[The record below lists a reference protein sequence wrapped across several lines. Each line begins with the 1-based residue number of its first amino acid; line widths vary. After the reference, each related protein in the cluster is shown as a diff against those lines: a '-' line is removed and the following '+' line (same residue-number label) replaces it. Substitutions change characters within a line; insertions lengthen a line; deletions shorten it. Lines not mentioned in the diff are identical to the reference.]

1 MAFGKKKDDAPGA
14 ATDAAE
20 DALTDE
26 VDETPAADDAPA
38 ADAAADPIAEAPE
51 AAADPLAGGEGGGAE
66 LLSMFQTTQIEGEDR
81 SALLELAGEVELADL
96 LEELHTVRAA
106 IAAR

>member
-14 ATDAAE
+14 PSDAAE
-20 DALTDE
+20 ALAEDI
-26 VDETPAADDAPA
+26 DETPDVEDEAATAEN
-38 ADAAADPIAEAPE
+38 DAAPGTEEPAV
-51 AAADPLAGGEGGGAE
+51 AADPLAGGEGGGAE

-81 SALLELAGEVELADL
+81 SSLLELAGEVELADL